1 MCHAVLRPRCKH
13 VSVHAR
19 ENACVWASGYPYI
32 CVFMAWPSYVDTSGS
47 NIACFWFSSH
57 NAHLVWQSLV
67 QAVCNRFI
75 SPLGLIREEEGQTTC
90 SDIYSSMH
98 MDTAKCN
105 SLVVLARGT
114 DTCRNR
120 LHVSQG
126 TQSQWHR
133 GLGVLWGASAS
144 SELLICFSW
153 NQTRTPKG
161 CCMKRVYQ
169 IQGSLSCDACFN
181 FTVGCQENN

>member
-1 MCHAVLRPRCKH
+1 MCQPALRPRCKH
-13 VSVHAR
+13 VFAHAR
-19 ENACVWASGYPYI
+19 ENARVWASGYPYI
-32 CVFMAWPSYVDTSGS
+32 CVFMAWPSYVAAAGS
-47 NIACFWFSSH
+47 NITCFWFPSH

-75 SPLGLIREEEGQTTC
+75 SRLGLIREEEGRARG
-90 SDIYSSMH
+90 SDIYSSTY

-105 SLVVLARGT
+105 PPVVAARGT
-114 DTCRNR
+114 HTCRNR
-120 LHVSQG
+120 LRIPQG

-133 GLGVLWGASAS
+133 GLRALRGASAS

-153 NQTRTPKG
+153 NQTSTPKG
-161 CCMKRVYQ
+161 CCMKRVNQ